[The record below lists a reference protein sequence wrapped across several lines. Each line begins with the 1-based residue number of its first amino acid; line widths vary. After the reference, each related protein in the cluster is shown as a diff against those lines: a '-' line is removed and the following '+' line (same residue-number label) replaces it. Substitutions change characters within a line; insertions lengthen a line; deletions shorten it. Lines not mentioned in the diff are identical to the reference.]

1 MISPTTVG
9 DLVNIP
15 DGKFDV
21 IKGELNLKD
30 NVIQRMMIKSSA
42 KQLSSFI
49 IGRYDLNTNDAS
61 LRIYTKMSNKG
72 EGFAGFLR
80 NISLNSLANKIPSSA
95 RNDSN
100 YYASEIEQIPTL
112 EIDEKDAQIFL
123 TRVDGDVIN
132 FNFLSSLK
140 RIK

>member
-1 MISPTTVG
+1 MITPATFG

-21 IKGELNLKD
+21 IKGEMKLKD
-30 NVIQRMMIKSSA
+30 NVVQRMMIKSSA

-49 IGRYDLNTNDAS
+49 IGRYDLETNDAS

-80 NISLNSLANKIPSSA
+80 NISLNALANKITASG

-100 YYASEIEQIPTL
+100 YYAAELEQLPKIEA
-112 EIDEKDAQIFL
+112 DDKDCQVFL
-123 TRVDGDVIN
+123 TTVDGDVIN